1 MYFDY
6 ITLAPEA
13 QKGLIEASALQM
25 KVDPIIIEKD
35 LWVVLTL
42 QALFDRIHD
51 YNACQALT
59 FKGGTSLSKAYQIIE
74 RFSEDIDITIDR
86 KFLGLQAS
94 DEELKN
100 LSRKQR
106 DKTLAELN
114 DRGHKFIETH
124 ILPYLKAKLSS
135 LVATEA
141 IEIKFNNE
149 DFLSLEIF
157 YPTRLQPAYNSYVKS
172 RIYVEFGVLG
182 DSYPTETKNVR
193 SYLHEKIKQIN
204 DLCVPVNVL
213 LPIRTFFEKV
223 TLLHAETHAEGT
235 RQRISRHYYDLHQ
248 LAKQG
253 YLEKAKTQLELLK
266 NVIAHKSLF
275 FASKKASY
283 ETIYSSGLRLLPPK
297 EGLHDIQMDY
307 QEMEVMIFG
316 ENPPFEAVINS
327 IKEIEIVLNDKIMS
341 IM

>member
-1 MYFDY
+1 M
-6 ITLAPEA
+6 
-13 QKGLIEASALQM
+13 
-25 KVDPIIIEKD
+25 
-35 LWVVLTL
+35 
-42 QALFDRIHD
+42 
-51 YNACQALT
+51 
-59 FKGGTSLSKAYQIIE
+59 
-74 RFSEDIDITIDR
+74 
-86 KFLGLQAS
+86 
-94 DEELKN
+94 
-100 LSRKQR
+100 
-106 DKTLAELN
+106 
-114 DRGHKFIETH
+114 
-124 ILPYLKAKLSS
+124 
-135 LVATEA
+135 
-141 IEIKFNNE
+141 
-149 DFLSLEIF
+149 SLEIF

-172 RIYVEFGVLG
+172 RIYVEFGVRG